1 MEQQLR
7 LWLQQQF
14 ELNTDYASGAAITGV
29 ISLIVLIGVILHL
42 ALHKGLLPYIERRS
56 AGSTRPW
63 GALITRTKLFNRF
76 AFLIQGLVLNI
87 QALVWLHRG
96 TTQEIL
102 TTAAQA
108 WCLLFGMLLLFSLM
122 DILLTL
128 SRSTQSLSKLP
139 LRGVMQ
145 SLKLIIAVLF
155 SILIISLLIGKS
167 PLILLSGLGAMT
179 AVLMLVFKD
188 PIMGLVAGIQ
198 LSVNDMLNVGDWLE
212 MPKYGADGA
221 VTDIGLTTVK
231 VQNWDNTI
239 TTIPTYALISD
250 SFKNWQGMTSSGGRR
265 IKRSMNLDTTSI
277 RFLDD
282 KEISKLRRSRLISGY
297 IDEKLQEITDY
308 NAQSQEPEDSALNHR
323 RLTNLGTFRAYAEA
337 YIKANPAIHKK
348 MTIMVRQLAPT
359 PDGLPIEIYAF
370 TNVTAWI
377 AYEQI
382 QSDIFD
388 HLFAIL
394 PQFHLRVHQT
404 PTGFDMRGIAAH
416 FAVRESESE
425 RGTGLA

>member
-1 MEQQLR
+1 
-7 LWLQQQF
+7 
-14 ELNTDYASGAAITGV
+14 
-29 ISLIVLIGVILHL
+29 
-42 ALHKGLLPYIERRS
+42 
-56 AGSTRPW
+56 
-63 GALITRTKLFNRF
+63 
-76 AFLIQGLVLNI
+76 
-87 QALVWLHRG
+87 
-96 TTQEIL
+96 
-102 TTAAQA
+102 
-108 WCLLFGMLLLFSLM
+108 
-122 DILLTL
+122 
-128 SRSTQSLSKLP
+128 
-139 LRGVMQ
+139 
-145 SLKLIIAVLF
+145 LIIAVLF

-250 SFKNWQGMTSSGGRR
+250 SFKNWQGMTASGGRR

-277 RFLDD
+277 RFLTDE
-282 KEISKLRRSRLISGY
+282 EISRLRQSNLIAGY
-297 IDEKLQEITDY
+297 IDAKLQEIAEY
-308 NAQSQEPEDSALNHR
+308 NAQEPGDTLLNQR
-323 RLTNLGTFRAYAEA
+323 RLTNIGTFRAYAEA
-337 YIKANPAIHKK
+337 YIKASPHIHKK
-348 MTIMVRQLAPT
+348 MTTMVRQLAPT
-359 PDGLPIEIYAF
+359 PDGLPVEIYAF

-377 AYEQI
+377 SYEQI

-394 PQFHLRVHQT
+394 PQFWLRVHQT

-416 FAVRESESE
+416 FARECESE
-425 RGTGLA
+425 RRAGL